1 MKTRHTSTFHGWRFY
16 LLAVLLCALAGLLVW
31 RLVSLQLLDTER
43 GYRFL
48 QDQGDARALRD
59 EVIPVHRGIISDRN
73 GEPLAVS
80 TPVQSLSANPR
91 ELVASDADFTRLGA
105 LLGVRPDVLKARIQA
120 NSARQFTYLRRHMN
134 PADAA
139 KVMDLKIPGITS
151 TREYQRFYPAGPV
164 AAHLV
169 GLTNV
174 DDKGQEGVEATYDGW
189 LSGIPGRKRV
199 IKDLFSHVI
208 RDVEELAPARPGR
221 ALDLSIDLRIQY
233 LAYRELKKGVEAAKA
248 ESGSI
253 VLLDSQTGEILA
265 MTNYP
270 SYNPNNRATAVGD
283 VLRNRVVTDITEPG
297 STVKPFTILTGL
309 ESGKFTPDTLI
320 DTTPGYIRVGRKTI
334 RDHHSLGVIPVSTVI
349 SKSSQ
354 VGTIKIAL
362 ALDPKTIHQNFR
374 NAGFGQPVAEG
385 LKGEVAGKF
394 PNPRRWDDLTR
405 ATFAFG
411 YGLSVTPLQLARAY
425 LMLAN
430 GGQSR
435 PVRILKATEAVAGT
449 QVFPREEVAQ
459 LVAMMETVTQTG
471 GTATKGAIR
480 GYRVAGKTGTVHRS
494 AGKEGYKSDNYQSLF
509 AGFAPASAPRIVGVV
524 VITDPRG
531 GVYYGG
537 AVAAPVFSSAVRG
550 ALRLLNVPPDN
561 LPQALE
567 VAGAVKPGSST

>member
-1 MKTRHTSTFHGWRFY
+1 MKARSDSTFHGWRFH
-16 LLAVLLCALAGLLVW
+16 LLAVLLGSLALLLVW

-59 EVIPVHRGIISDRN
+59 EIIPVHRGIISDRN

-80 TPVQSLSANPR
+80 TPVQTLSADPR
-91 ELVASDADFTRLGA
+91 ELKASDTDFARLGA
-105 LLGVRPDVLKARIQA
+105 LLGTRPEVLKARVQE
-120 NSARQFTYLRRHMN
+120 SASRRFIYLRRHMN
-134 PADAA
+134 PVDAA
-139 KVMDLKIPGITS
+139 AVMDLGIKGIS
-151 TREYQRFYPAGPV
+151 SAREYQRFYPAGPV

-174 DDKGQEGVEATYDGW
+174 DDIGQEGVEATYNPW
-189 LSGIPGRKRV
+189 LAGTPGRKRV
-199 IKDLFSHVI
+199 IKDRFSHVI
-208 RDVEELAPARPGR
+208 RDVQELAPARPGH

-253 VLLDSQTGEILA
+253 VLLDARTGEILA

-270 SYNPNNRATAVGD
+270 SYNPNNRSTAVGD

-309 ESGKFTPDTLI
+309 ESGKYTPDTLI
-320 DTTPGYIRVGRKTI
+320 DTAPGYIRVGRKTI
-334 RDHHSLGVIPVSTVI
+334 RDHHSLGVIPVSSVI
-349 SKSSQ
+349 TKSSQ

-362 ALDPKTIHQNFR
+362 SVDPESIHQNFR
-374 NAGFGQPVAEG
+374 NAGFGQLVGEG
-385 LKGEVAGKF
+385 LKGEVAGRF
-394 PNPRRWDDLTR
+394 PSPRRWDDLTR

-430 GGQSR
+430 GGKSR
-435 PVRILKATEAVAGT
+435 PVKLLKVMELPPAI
-449 QVFPREEVAQ
+449 QVFPEEHVTQ
-459 LVAMMETVTQTG
+459 LVAMMETVTRDG
-471 GTATKGAIR
+471 GTAKKGAIP

-494 AGKEGYKSDNYQSLF
+494 AGKDGYKADNYQSLF
-509 AGFAPASAPRIVGVV
+509 AGFVPASAPRIVGVV

-537 AVAAPVFSSAVRG
+537 AVAAPVFSAVARG
-550 ALRLLNVPPDN
+550 ALRLLNVPPDDV
-561 LPQALE
+561 PPMQ
-567 VAGAVKPGSST
+567 VAGGTAAVPST

>member
-1 MKTRHTSTFHGWRFY
+1 VKVREVSTFHGWRFY
-16 LLAVLLCALAGLLVW
+16 VLAVLLCGLALLLVW

-48 QDQGDARALRD
+48 QEQGDARALRD
-59 EVIPVHRGIISDRN
+59 ELIPVHRGIISDRN

-80 TPVQSLSANPR
+80 TALQSLSANPH
-91 ELVASDADFTRLGA
+91 ELVIKEEDWARLA
-105 LLGVRPDVLKARIQA
+105 LPLGTSPELLKARMAA
-120 NSARQFTYLRRHMN
+120 NASRKFVYLRRHMN

-139 KVMDLKIPGITS
+139 QVMDLKIPGIRS
-151 TREYQRFYPAGPV
+151 DREYQRFYPAGPV
-164 AAHLV
+164 AAHVV

-174 DDKGQEGVEATYDGW
+174 DDKGQEGIEATYNDW
-189 LSGIPGRKRV
+189 LAGIPGRKRV
-199 IKDLFSHVI
+199 IKDRFSQVI
-208 RDVEELAPARPGR
+208 RDVQELAPARPGR

-233 LAYRELKKGVEAAKA
+233 LAYRELKKAVESAKA
-248 ESGSI
+248 ESGSV
-253 VLLDSQTGEILA
+253 VLLDSRTGEVLA
-265 MTNYP
+265 MANYP

-283 VLRNRVVTDITEPG
+283 TLRNRVVTDITEPG

-309 ESGKFTPDTLI
+309 ESGKFTPETLI

-334 RDHHSLGVIPVSTVI
+334 RDHHNLGVIPVTTVI

-354 VGTIKIAL
+354 VGTIKVAM
-362 ALDPKTIHQNFR
+362 ALDPETIHKTFR
-374 NAGFGQPVAEG
+374 DAGFGQLVGEG

-394 PNPRRWDDLTR
+394 PTPRRWDDLTR

-411 YGLSVTPLQLARAY
+411 YGLSATPLQIARAY

-430 GGQSR
+430 HGKTR
-435 PVRILKATEAVAGT
+435 PVKLLKVTEVPPAT
-449 QVFPREEVAQ
+449 QVFPEEHVKQ

-494 AGKEGYKSDNYQSLF
+494 GGKEGYKADSYQSLF
-509 AGFAPASAPRIVGVV
+509 AGFAPASEPRIVGVV

-537 AVAAPVFSSAVRG
+537 AIAAPVFSSVVRG

-561 LPQALE
+561 LPQIQ
-567 VAGAVKPGSST
+567 VAGRATTGAPT

>member
-1 MKTRHTSTFHGWRFY
+1 MKPRATGTFHGWRFR
-16 LLAVLLCALAGLLVW
+16 LLAALLCGLALLLVW

-80 TPVQSLSANPR
+80 TPVQSLSANPK
-91 ELVASDADFTRLGA
+91 ELAATDEDFARLGA
-105 LLGVRPDVLKARIQA
+105 LLGTSPELLKGRMTA
-120 NSARQFTYLRRHMN
+120 NSSRQFIYLRRHMN

-139 KVMDLKIPGITS
+139 AVMDLKIRGIS
-151 TREYQRFYPAGPV
+151 SAREYQRFYPAGPV
-164 AAHLV
+164 AAHVV

-174 DDKGQEGVEATYDGW
+174 DDKGQEGVEATYNKW
-189 LSGIPGRKRV
+189 LEGIPGRKRV

-233 LAYRELKKGVEAAKA
+233 LAYRELKRGVEAAKA

-253 VLLDSQTGEILA
+253 VLLDSRTGEVLA

-270 SYNPNNRATAVGD
+270 SYNPNNRSTAVGE
-283 VLRNRVVTDITEPG
+283 VVRNRVVTDITEPG
-297 STVKPFTILTGL
+297 STVKPFTVLTGL
-309 ESGKFTPDTLI
+309 ESGKYTPDTLI
-320 DTTPGYIRVGRKTI
+320 DTAPGYIRVGRKTI
-334 RDHHSLGVIPVSTVI
+334 RDHHSLGVIPVRTVI
-349 SKSSQ
+349 TKSSQ

-362 ALDPKTIHQNFR
+362 SLDPETIHSNFR
-374 NAGFGQPVAEG
+374 KAGFGQLVGDG
-385 LKGEVAGKF
+385 LKGEVVGKF

-430 GGQSR
+430 DGKSR
-435 PVRILKATEAVAGT
+435 PVSLLKVSEPPPATE
-449 QVFPREEVAQ
+449 VFPEEHVRH
-459 LVAMMETVTQTG
+459 LVSMMETVTQSG
-471 GTATKGAIR
+471 GTASKGAIQ

-494 AGKEGYKSDNYQSLF
+494 AGKDGYKSDNYQSLF
-509 AGFAPASAPRIVGVV
+509 AGFAPATGPRIVGVV

-537 AVAAPVFSSAVRG
+537 AVAAPVFSAVVRG
-550 ALRLLNVPPDN
+550 ALRLLNVPPDD
-561 LPQALE
+561 LPAMQ
-567 VAGAVKPGSST
+567 VAGTSGRGAPT